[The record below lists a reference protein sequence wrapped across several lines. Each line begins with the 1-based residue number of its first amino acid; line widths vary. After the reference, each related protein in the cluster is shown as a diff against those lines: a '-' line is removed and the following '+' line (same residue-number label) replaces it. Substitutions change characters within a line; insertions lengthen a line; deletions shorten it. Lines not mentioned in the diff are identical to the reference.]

1 MLFGTSCAT
10 APGFIALLP
19 SRKNKNRNHPAKR
32 QNFVNSLEAFFSLN
46 RGYFE
51 SKEKIISLRSPTSG
65 EKMSAPPPRM
75 AVQRKMKKRGSARG
89 NVD

>member
-19 SRKNKNRNHPAKR
+19 SRKTKTEIIQPKDKILSAVSRH
-32 QNFVNSLEAFFSLN
+32 FFSLD

-65 EKMSAPPPRM
+65 EKMSAPPLM